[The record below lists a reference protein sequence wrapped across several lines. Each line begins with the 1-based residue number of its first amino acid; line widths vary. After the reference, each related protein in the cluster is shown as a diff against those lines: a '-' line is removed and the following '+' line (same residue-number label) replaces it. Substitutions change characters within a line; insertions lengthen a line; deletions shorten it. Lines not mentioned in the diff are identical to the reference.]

1 MINADLNE
9 ELISLEPLLKVSGLK
24 VTHFGAEQKRTI
36 FANVD
41 LIVGKGETVGIVGES
56 GSGKSL
62 LTKTIMRMLPTYMTH
77 EGKIELDGQD
87 ISSLAIGKVH
97 NLRGSQMT
105 LLFQDPFTML
115 NPVLTAGDHILEALR
130 ANRKFRNEVS
140 KKDAK
145 RVVLERL
152 LEVGIHDS
160 AVASRFPFQLSG
172 GMRQRIALATA
183 LARDPKLLIADEPS
197 TALDNTTQAEILALL
212 KKVQESRQMGLILV
226 THDLR
231 VAFAVCDRIYVL
243 YAGSIVE
250 VGPSAELEKAPL
262 HPYTHGLLLSEP
274 SIDRRIEVLTSIP
287 GSVPLFDN
295 VLDQCAFAQR
305 CDWQKEECVG
315 STPQLKNVGEGH
327 MSSCV
332 RLQEIKNDLRV
343 DKIFRKTSDPQI
355 LNQPN
360 LGVLSKLM
368 PVLSIENVKKTF
380 INSQNRKVEAIQNV
394 TLEIAPSQCVAL
406 VGESGSGKTTLGR
419 CVVGL
424 ETPTSGSIELDGLL
438 ATNYNS
444 INGEARAILRKKA
457 QIVFQDP
464 YSSLDPKQTIYNC
477 LNEVLQVNGVSK
489 NLRSAR
495 VDVLL
500 EQVGL
505 PTSYKE
511 RLPESLSGGE
521 RQRVAIAR
529 ALAVEPKLIVC
540 DEAVS
545 ALDVSVQSQIL
556 SLLRKIQKDMGISLL
571 FISHDLAVVR
581 QIADKVYVMQ
591 NGLIVESGDVDDVL
605 SRPQNEFTKKLL
617 SSVPSSASHLAEKK
631 SMSTSQKNRN
641 I

>member
-1 MINADLNE
+1 
-9 ELISLEPLLKVSGLK
+9 
-24 VTHFGAEQKRTI
+24 
-36 FANVD
+36 
-41 LIVGKGETVGIVGES
+41 
-56 GSGKSL
+56 
-62 LTKTIMRMLPTYMTH
+62 
-77 EGKIELDGQD
+77 
-87 ISSLAIGKVH
+87 
-97 NLRGSQMT
+97 
-105 LLFQDPFTML
+105 
-115 NPVLTAGDHILEALR
+115 
-130 ANRKFRNEVS
+130 
-140 KKDAK
+140 
-145 RVVLERL
+145 
-152 LEVGIHDS
+152 
-160 AVASRFPFQLSG
+160 
-172 GMRQRIALATA
+172 
-183 LARDPKLLIADEPS
+183 
-197 TALDNTTQAEILALL
+197 
-212 KKVQESRQMGLILV
+212 
-226 THDLR
+226 
-231 VAFAVCDRIYVL
+231 
-243 YAGSIVE
+243 
-250 VGPSAELEKAPL
+250 
-262 HPYTHGLLLSEP
+262 
-274 SIDRRIEVLTSIP
+274 
-287 GSVPLFDN
+287 
-295 VLDQCAFAQR
+295 
-305 CDWQKEECVG
+305 
-315 STPQLKNVGEGH
+315 
-327 MSSCV
+327 
-332 RLQEIKNDLRV
+332 
-343 DKIFRKTSDPQI
+343 
-355 LNQPN
+355 
-360 LGVLSKLM
+360 
-368 PVLSIENVKKTF
+368 
-380 INSQNRKVEAIQNV
+380 
-394 TLEIAPSQCVAL
+394 
-406 VGESGSGKTTLGR
+406 
-419 CVVGL
+419 
-424 ETPTSGSIELDGLL
+424 LDGLL

-464 YSSLDPKQTIYNC
+464 YSSLDPKQTINNC

-605 SRPQNEFTKKLL
+605 SRPQNEFTRKLL

>member
-1 MINADLNE
+1 MIDADLDE
-9 ELISLEPLLKVSGLK
+9 ELSSLAPLLKVSGLK
-24 VTHFGAEQKRTI
+24 VTHFGAEHKRTI

-87 ISSLAIGKVH
+87 ISSLSIGKVH
-97 NLRGSQMT
+97 NLRGNQMT

-130 ANRKFRNEVS
+130 ANSKFRNEIS
-140 KKDAK
+140 RKDAK

-212 KKVQESRQMGLILV
+212 KKVQKSRDMGLILV

-305 CDWQKEECVG
+305 CDWQREVCVG
-315 STPQLKNVGEGH
+315 STPQLKDVGERR

-332 RLQEIKNDLRV
+332 RLQDIQNDLRV
-343 DKIFRKTSDPQI
+343 DKIFRKTSDPQF
-355 LNQPN
+355 LNQSN
-360 LGVLSKLM
+360 LHVFPKLV
-368 PVLSIENVKKTF
+368 PVLRIENVKKTF

-394 TLEIAPSQCVAL
+394 SLEIAPSQCVAL

-424 ETPTSGSIELDGLL
+424 ETSTSGSIELDGLP

-444 INGEARAILRKKA
+444 INREARAILRKKA

-464 YSSLDPKQTIYNC
+464 YSSLDPRQTIYNC

-489 NLRSAR
+489 NIRHAKI
-495 VDVLL
+495 DILL
-500 EQVGL
+500 DQVGL

-631 SMSTSQKNRN
+631 SISTSQKNRN
-641 I
+641 

>member
-1 MINADLNE
+1 
-9 ELISLEPLLKVSGLK
+9 
-24 VTHFGAEQKRTI
+24 
-36 FANVD
+36 
-41 LIVGKGETVGIVGES
+41 
-56 GSGKSL
+56 
-62 LTKTIMRMLPTYMTH
+62 
-77 EGKIELDGQD
+77 
-87 ISSLAIGKVH
+87 
-97 NLRGSQMT
+97 
-105 LLFQDPFTML
+105 
-115 NPVLTAGDHILEALR
+115 
-130 ANRKFRNEVS
+130 
-140 KKDAK
+140 
-145 RVVLERL
+145 
-152 LEVGIHDS
+152 
-160 AVASRFPFQLSG
+160 
-172 GMRQRIALATA
+172 
-183 LARDPKLLIADEPS
+183 
-197 TALDNTTQAEILALL
+197 
-212 KKVQESRQMGLILV
+212 
-226 THDLR
+226 
-231 VAFAVCDRIYVL
+231 
-243 YAGSIVE
+243 
-250 VGPSAELEKAPL
+250 
-262 HPYTHGLLLSEP
+262 
-274 SIDRRIEVLTSIP
+274 
-287 GSVPLFDN
+287 VPLFDN

-424 ETPTSGSIELDGLL
+424 ETPTSGSIELDGLP

-477 LNEVLQVNGVSK
+477 LTEVLQVNGVSK

-631 SMSTSQKNRN
+631 SMSTSQKNGN

>member
-1 MINADLNE
+1 MINANLNE

-24 VTHFGAEQKRTI
+24 VTHFGAEHKRTI

-97 NLRGSQMT
+97 NLRGNQMT

-145 RVVLERL
+145 RIVLERL

-315 STPQLKNVGEGH
+315 TTPQLKNVGEGH

-332 RLQEIKNDLRV
+332 RLQEIKNELRV

-355 LNQPN
+355 LNQSN
-360 LGVLSKLM
+360 LDVFSKLM

-394 TLEIAPSQCVAL
+394 SLEIAPSQCVAL

-424 ETPTSGSIELDGLL
+424 ETPTSGSIQLDGLL
-438 ATNYNS
+438 ATNYDA
-444 INGEARAILRKKA
+444 INRDARAILRKKA
-457 QIVFQDP
+457 QMVFQDP

-489 NLRSAR
+489 NLRSKR

-581 QIADKVYVMQ
+581 QIADKVFVMQ

-617 SSVPSSASHLAEKK
+617 SSVPSSASNLAEKN
-631 SMSTSQKNRN
+631 SISTSQKNRKS
-641 I
+641 

>member
-1 MINADLNE
+1 MINANLNE

-24 VTHFGAEQKRTI
+24 VTHFGAEHKRTI

-97 NLRGSQMT
+97 NLRGNQMT

-145 RVVLERL
+145 RIVLERL

-315 STPQLKNVGEGH
+315 TTPQLKNVGEGH
-327 MSSCV
+327 LSSCV
-332 RLQEIKNDLRV
+332 RLQEIKNELRV

-355 LNQPN
+355 LNQSN
-360 LGVLSKLM
+360 LDVFSKLM

-394 TLEIAPSQCVAL
+394 SLEIAPSQCVAL

-424 ETPTSGSIELDGLL
+424 ETPTSGSIQLDGLL
-438 ATNYNS
+438 ATNYDA
-444 INGEARAILRKKA
+444 INRDARAILRKKA
-457 QIVFQDP
+457 QMVFQDP

-489 NLRSAR
+489 NLRSKR

-581 QIADKVYVMQ
+581 QIADKVFVMQ

-617 SSVPSSASHLAEKK
+617 SSVPSSASNLAEKN
-631 SMSTSQKNRN
+631 SISTSQKNRKS
-641 I
+641 

>member
-1 MINADLNE
+1 MINADLSE

-360 LGVLSKLM
+360 LGILSKLM

-464 YSSLDPKQTIYNC
+464 YSSLDPKQTINNC

-605 SRPQNEFTKKLL
+605 SRPQNEFTRKLL

>member
-1 MINADLNE
+1 MINADLSE

-360 LGVLSKLM
+360 LGILSKLM

-489 NLRSAR
+489 NLRSVR

-605 SRPQNEFTKKLL
+605 SRPQNEFTRKLL

>member
-1 MINADLNE
+1 
-9 ELISLEPLLKVSGLK
+9 
-24 VTHFGAEQKRTI
+24 
-36 FANVD
+36 
-41 LIVGKGETVGIVGES
+41 
-56 GSGKSL
+56 
-62 LTKTIMRMLPTYMTH
+62 
-77 EGKIELDGQD
+77 
-87 ISSLAIGKVH
+87 
-97 NLRGSQMT
+97 
-105 LLFQDPFTML
+105 
-115 NPVLTAGDHILEALR
+115 
-130 ANRKFRNEVS
+130 
-140 KKDAK
+140 
-145 RVVLERL
+145 
-152 LEVGIHDS
+152 
-160 AVASRFPFQLSG
+160 
-172 GMRQRIALATA
+172 
-183 LARDPKLLIADEPS
+183 
-197 TALDNTTQAEILALL
+197 
-212 KKVQESRQMGLILV
+212 MGLILV

-360 LGVLSKLM
+360 LGILSKLM

-424 ETPTSGSIELDGLL
+424 ETPTSGSIELDGLP

-631 SMSTSQKNRN
+631 SMSTSQKNGN

>member
-1 MINADLNE
+1 
-9 ELISLEPLLKVSGLK
+9 
-24 VTHFGAEQKRTI
+24 
-36 FANVD
+36 
-41 LIVGKGETVGIVGES
+41 
-56 GSGKSL
+56 
-62 LTKTIMRMLPTYMTH
+62 MTH

-360 LGVLSKLM
+360 LGILSKLM

-424 ETPTSGSIELDGLL
+424 ETPTSGSIELDGLP

-605 SRPQNEFTKKLL
+605 SRPQNEFTRKLL

>member
-1 MINADLNE
+1 
-9 ELISLEPLLKVSGLK
+9 
-24 VTHFGAEQKRTI
+24 
-36 FANVD
+36 
-41 LIVGKGETVGIVGES
+41 
-56 GSGKSL
+56 
-62 LTKTIMRMLPTYMTH
+62 
-77 EGKIELDGQD
+77 
-87 ISSLAIGKVH
+87 
-97 NLRGSQMT
+97 MT

-130 ANRKFRNEVS
+130 ANRKFRSEVS

-145 RVVLERL
+145 RIVLERL

-231 VAFAVCDRIYVL
+231 VAFSVCDRIYVL

-315 STPQLKNVGEGH
+315 TTPQLKNVGEGH
-327 MSSCV
+327 LSSCV

-343 DKIFRKTSDPQI
+343 DKIFRKTSDPQF
-355 LNQPN
+355 LNQSNPD
-360 LGVLSKLM
+360 VFSKLM

-394 TLEIAPSQCVAL
+394 SLEIAPSQCVAL

-424 ETPTSGSIELDGLL
+424 ETPTSGSIQLDGLL
-438 ATNYNS
+438 ATNYDS
-444 INGEARAILRKKA
+444 INREARAILRKKA
-457 QIVFQDP
+457 QMVFQDP

-489 NLRSAR
+489 NLRSKR

-581 QIADKVYVMQ
+581 QIADKVFVMQ

-617 SSVPSSASHLAEKK
+617 SSVPSSASHLAEKN
-631 SMSTSQKNRN
+631 SISTSQKNRN
-641 I
+641 S

>member
-1 MINADLNE
+1 MINADLNK

-24 VTHFGAEQKRTI
+24 VTHFGAEHKRTI

-97 NLRGSQMT
+97 NLRGNQMT

-145 RVVLERL
+145 RIVLERL

-315 STPQLKNVGEGH
+315 TTPQLKNVGEGH

-332 RLQEIKNDLRV
+332 RLQEIKNELRV
-343 DKIFRKTSDPQI
+343 DKIFRKTSDPQF
-355 LNQPN
+355 LNQSN
-360 LGVLSKLM
+360 LDVFSKLM

-394 TLEIAPSQCVAL
+394 SLEIAPSQCVAL

-424 ETPTSGSIELDGLL
+424 ETPTSGSIQLDGLL
-438 ATNYNS
+438 ATNYDS
-444 INGEARAILRKKA
+444 INRDARAILRKKA
-457 QIVFQDP
+457 QMVFQDP

-489 NLRSAR
+489 NLRSKR

-581 QIADKVYVMQ
+581 QIADKVFVMQ

-617 SSVPSSASHLAEKK
+617 SSVPSSASHLAEKN
-631 SMSTSQKNRN
+631 SISTSQKNRN
-641 I
+641 N